1 MGVHYTFSRTND
13 NLASGRD
20 ALAPLS
26 SSATGREWS
35 DGTADT
41 DALHRVI
48 AAAEWSPSA
57 TGAFRFGMV
66 YRLKSGTPFTP
77 GFRDG
82 VDANGDGVWG
92 NDPAFVDLA
101 IPGVSTLAESHDCL
115 TRSTSA
121 FAERNDCRGELTHR
135 LDLRASFRIMMLAV
149 GPMDLVVDAL
159 DVIPGTSGRVD
170 RALYLI
176 DRAGTLSTNTT
187 TGVTTVPLVV
197 NPNFGALLAD
207 RAPGMLFRV
216 GLRIGR

>member
-1 MGVHYTFSRTND
+1 
-13 NLASGRD
+13 
-20 ALAPLS
+20 
-26 SSATGREWS
+26 
-35 DGTADT
+35 
-41 DALHRVI
+41 VI

-57 TGAFRFGMV
+57 SGAFRLGLV
-66 YRLKSGTPFTP
+66 YRLKSGTPFTA

-92 NDPAFVDLA
+92 NDPAFVDPA
-101 IPGVSTLAESHDCL
+101 IAGVTALAEGNDCL
-115 TRSTSA
+115 KRSVGT
-121 FAERNDCRGELTHR
+121 FAERNDCRGEMTHR

-170 RALYLI
+170 RALYLV
-176 DRAGTLSTNTT
+176 DRAGALSTNA
-187 TGVTTVPLVV
+187 GVTTVPLVV